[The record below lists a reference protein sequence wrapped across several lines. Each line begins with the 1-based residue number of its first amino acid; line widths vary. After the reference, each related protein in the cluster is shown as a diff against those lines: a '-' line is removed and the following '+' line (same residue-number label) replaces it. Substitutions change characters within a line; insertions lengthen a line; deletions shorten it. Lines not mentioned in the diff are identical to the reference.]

1 MRSRLSLRDGIA
13 NHLITISPDAIA
25 SAMDNADALAS
36 GLKSVEKR
44 IRELYYDRISMT
56 SGSDEHINRYGC
68 RVSDQV
74 FHQTAG

>member
-36 GLKSVEKR
+36 GLRSVEKR
-44 IRELYYDRISMT
+44 IRELYYDRISTT
-56 SGSDEHINRYGC
+56 SGSDEHINTDMD
-68 RVSDQV
+68 VSDRV